1 MVVRHC
7 EVWATDGLVSY
18 GEIRLWFSGESPSV
32 VSVQLC
38 AVKFYIVPVR

>member
-7 EVWATDGLVSY
+7 AVWVTDGLVSY
-18 GEIRLWFSGESPSV
+18 GEIRLRFSGESSSV

-38 AVKFYIVPVR
+38 AVKCYIVPVR